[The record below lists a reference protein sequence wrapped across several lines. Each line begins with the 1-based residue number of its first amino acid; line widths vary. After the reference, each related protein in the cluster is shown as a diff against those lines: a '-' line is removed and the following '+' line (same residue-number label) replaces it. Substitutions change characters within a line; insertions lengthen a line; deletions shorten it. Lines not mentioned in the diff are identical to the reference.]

1 MPRPTPTTETT
12 PAERISNFTN
22 NVLPGIAGKF
32 PAFTATQT
40 TPSVASIVNDV
51 KTSGAEDV
59 PALSPDD

>member
-1 MPRPTPTTETT
+1 MANPTATTETT

-32 PAFTATQT
+32 PAFSATQS
-40 TPSVASIVNDV
+40 TPTISSIVNDV

>member
-1 MPRPTPTTETT
+1 MPKPTPTTETT

-22 NVLPGIAGKF
+22 NVLPCIAGKF

-40 TPSVASIVNDV
+40 TPAISNIVSDV

>member
-1 MPRPTPTTETT
+1 MAKTTPTTETT

-32 PAFTATQT
+32 PAFTATQS
-40 TPSVASIVNDV
+40 TPAISNIVSDV
-51 KTSGAEDV
+51 KTSGAEDI

>member
-1 MPRPTPTTETT
+1 MAKTTPTTETT

-32 PAFTATQT
+32 PAFTATQS
-40 TPSVASIVNDV
+40 TPTISNIVSDV

>member
-32 PAFTATQT
+32 PAFTATQS
-40 TPSVASIVNDV
+40 TPTISNIVSDV

>member
-22 NVLPGIAGKF
+22 NVLPGISGKF
-32 PAFTATQT
+32 PAFTATQS